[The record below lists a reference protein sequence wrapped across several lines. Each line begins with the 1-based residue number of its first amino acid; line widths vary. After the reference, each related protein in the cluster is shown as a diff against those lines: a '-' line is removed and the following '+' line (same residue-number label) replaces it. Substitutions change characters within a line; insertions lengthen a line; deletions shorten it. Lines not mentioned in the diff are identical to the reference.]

1 MIDAT
6 TFLTIILSIL
16 GSILLVALIILVVKL
31 INTITRINTILDEVD
46 KKVEKFDHI
55 FRFADIITDNMAL
68 VSDKLVDGISDF
80 IRNIF
85 NKKKRKEEI
94 EDEQK

>member
-1 MIDAT
+1 MIDAV
-6 TFLTIILSIL
+6 TFLSIILSLL
-16 GSILLVALIILVVKL
+16 GSILLIVLIILVVKM
-31 INTITRINTILDEVD
+31 INTVTRVNNLLDEFD

-68 VSDKLVDGISDF
+68 VSDKIVDGISDF

-85 NKKKRKEEI
+85 NRKKRKEEI
-94 EDEQK
+94 ENEQK

>member
-6 TFLTIILSIL
+6 TFLSIILSIL

-31 INTITRINTILDEVD
+31 INTVTRVNNILDEFD

-55 FRFADIITDNMAL
+55 FRIADIVTDNMAL
-68 VSDKLVDGISDF
+68 VSDKIVDGISDF
-80 IRNIF
+80 IRNLF
-85 NKKKRKEEI
+85 NRKKRKEEI
-94 EDEQK
+94 IDEQK

>member
-6 TFLTIILSIL
+6 TFLSILLCIL
-16 GSILLVALIILVVKL
+16 GSILLVALIILVIKL
-31 INTITRINTILDEVD
+31 INTITRVNNMLDEVD
-46 KKVEKFDHI
+46 RRVEKFDRV
-55 FRFADIITDNMAL
+55 FRVADVITDNMAL

-85 NKKKRKEEI
+85 SRKKRKEEI
-94 EDEQK
+94 VDEEK